1 MSAPNTT
8 AETVESQA
16 TGAWVTQ
23 EEAAA
28 LCGKAYDT
36 IRRYRREQKLPRSRK
51 GAGGAVEVPV
61 ADLVAAGLLDPTAAG
76 DNAAEV
82 ATRSRA
88 ERDLAAARQDLA
100 VLTAR
105 LDAATERAERAE
117 AEIAFLRSLVTTTGR
132 GA

>member
-1 MSAPNTT
+1 MSAPNAT

-16 TGAWVTQ
+16 GGAWVTQ

-28 LCGKAYDT
+28 LCGRSYDT
-36 IRRYRREQKLPRSRK
+36 IRRYRRDKKLPRSRS

-76 DNAAEV
+76 GNAAEV

-88 ERDLAAARQDLA
+88 ERDLVCARQDLA

-105 LDAATERAERAE
+105 LDAAIERAERAE
-117 AEIAFLRSLVTTTGR
+117 AEIAFLRSLVKTTGR